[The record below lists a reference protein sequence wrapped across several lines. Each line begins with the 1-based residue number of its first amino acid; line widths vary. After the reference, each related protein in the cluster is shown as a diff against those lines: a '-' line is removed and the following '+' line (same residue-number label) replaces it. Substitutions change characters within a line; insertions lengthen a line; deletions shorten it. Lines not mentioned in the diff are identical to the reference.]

1 MFFREVMSGEV
12 WFFLVKVIYNVK
24 DLNGEEVEIFVFYF
38 VIVRKDRFSLW

>member
-38 VIVRKDRFSLW
+38 VIVWKDRFSL